1 MILFAAAVLGML
13 GYWGWRWWCSADLR
27 KIGSQIQ
34 LIAELGGKKAPLS
47 ALDLAGKTRMLD
59 RLVLDHLEVDGDI
72 PMFSGKMDRQEVKDL
87 LMVYFRIVN
96 TANYSWADVKIT
108 ILPGGKSAIAGG
120 ILTANVLLD
129 RSAEYVL
136 DSRKVRLFFKK
147 HQKSWYLEKAEL
159 RSAEY

>member
-47 ALDLAGKTRMLD
+47 ALELAGKTRMLD

-87 LMVYFRIVN
+87 LMVYFRMVN
-96 TANYSWADVKIT
+96 TASYSWGDVKLAV
-108 ILPGGKSAIAGG
+108 LPNGKSAFAEGIITVNAMPEGG
-120 ILTANVLLD
+120 REMI
-129 RSAEYVL
+129 L
-136 DSRKVRLFFKK
+136 DSRKVRLSFKK
-147 HQKSWYLEKAEL
+147 HQKSWYLEKVEL